1 MEWSTSVIYEIIK
14 DFGDIWK
21 CSQAFDEKTQY
32 CINSCIHQSNTYFY
46 GADAI
51 FWQMIGYKV

>member
-32 CINSCIHQSNTYFY
+32 CINSCIH
-46 GADAI
+46 
-51 FWQMIGYKV
+51 